1 MSRDI
6 NPFGLRMP
14 PELREAAEKSAGEN
28 GRSLNSE
35 IVFQLRRLYFGD
47 KITAPQRRPNK

>member
-14 PELREAAEKSAGEN
+14 PEVREAAERSAHEN

-35 IVFQLRRLYFGD
+35 IVYQLRRAYADQLSKEAADGS
-47 KITAPQRRPNK
+47 R